1 MASPGFTSESSSPP
15 APAPVDP
22 SGAASAVPSEVAVTE
37 SARSRIPRFYQLS
50 IDERR
55 ELLRARITLSEAEV
69 ATLDSGG
76 IHPSVADQVVE
87 NVVGVYALPLG
98 LGLNFQVNGRDVL
111 VPMAVEEPSV
121 IAAASNAARMVR
133 EGGGFA
139 ADADEPIMT
148 AQIELL
154 GVPDPAAARARIEA
168 ASDELL
174 AMAGATLPRLLE
186 RGGGPRELE
195 VRLGNHPAR
204 VIVHVHVDCR
214 NAMGANMVNT
224 VAECLAERLA
234 ALADGRSGL
243 RILTNLC
250 DRRLVRVRAR
260 VPVAALGVKGA
271 AEAGASAG
279 EAFSGAEVRDGI
291 VAASQFAEDDPYRA
305 ATHNK
310 GIMNGV
316 DAVVIATGNDWR
328 GVEAGAHAFAA
339 ANGRGQYGPL
349 AVWRADDDGNL
360 VGKLEMPMPVGVVGG
375 TVKAHAGARLA
386 HRILGPAAASATELA
401 MVIGSVGL
409 ASNLAA
415 LRALATD
422 GIQRGHMALHR
433 RSAELKHDG
442 PAARAP
448 GGTIE
453 RAMERPTERPSKE
466 GSP

>member
-1 MASPGFTSESSSPP
+1 
-15 APAPVDP
+15 
-22 SGAASAVPSEVAVTE
+22 VPSEVAVTD
-37 SARSRIPRFYQLS
+37 SARSRIPRFYRLS

-55 ELLRARITLSEAEV
+55 ELLRERVDLSEADV
-69 ATLDSGG
+69 AALDSGG
-76 IHPSVADQVVE
+76 IHPSVADRVVE

-133 EGGGFA
+133 QGGGFA

-154 GVPDPAAARARIEA
+154 GVPDPAVARARIEA

-224 VAECLAERLA
+224 VAESLAERLA
-234 ALADGRSGL
+234 ALAGGRSGL

-260 VPVAALGVKGA
+260 VPVAVLGVRGEGDA
-271 AEAGASAG
+271 A
-279 EAFSGAEVRDGI
+279 EAFSGADVRDGI

-339 ANGRGQYGPL
+339 ANGKGQYRPL
-349 AVWRADDDGNL
+349 AVWRTGDDGSL
-360 VGKLEMPMPVGVVGG
+360 IGKLEMPMPVGVVGG
-375 TVKAHAGARLA
+375 TLKAHAGARLA
-386 HRILGPAAASATELA
+386 QRILGPAATSATELA

-442 PAARAP
+442 QATRPQ
-448 GGTIE
+448 E
-453 RAMERPTERPSKE
+453 RAAEHTRDRGTKE
-466 GSP
+466 DSP

>member
-1 MASPGFTSESSSPP
+1 MASPSFTSESPPLP
-15 APAPVDP
+15 APAPA
-22 SGAASAVPSEVAVTE
+22 SGSAVPSEVPATD

-50 IDERR
+50 IGERR
-55 ELLRARITLSEAEV
+55 ELLHARIELSEADL
-69 ATLDSGG
+69 AALDSGG
-76 IHPSVADQVVE
+76 IHTSIADQVVE

-154 GVPDPAAARARIEA
+154 GVPDAAAARARIEA

-174 AMAGATLPRLLE
+174 AMAGATLPRLLA

-224 VAECLAERLA
+224 VAESLAERLA
-234 ALADGRSGL
+234 ALAGGRSGL

-260 VPVAALGVKGA
+260 VPVAALGVRGT
-271 AEAGASAG
+271 GDGSASD
-279 EAFSGAEVRDGI
+279 AFSGAEVRDGI

-349 AVWRADDDGNL
+349 AVWRAGEDGSL
-360 VGKLEMPMPVGVVGG
+360 IGKLEMPMPVGVVGG
-375 TVKAHAGARLA
+375 TLKAHAGARLA
-386 HRILGPAAASATELA
+386 QRILGPAATSATELA

-442 PAARAP
+442 QAARAP
-448 GGTIE
+448 QHTSD
-453 RAMERPTERPSKE
+453 RARDRPTKE
-466 GSP
+466 GSR